1 MAAVMSTADL
11 IIMAAICL
19 LFLFYFRKKRRKNEE
34 PEKKSEHNTD
44 GKGNQGDQTGAIPV
58 IHVIFQK
65 EVEEEELAAEI
76 ADMYLHGRAFYY
88 TGKHATDTRK
98 EDTVYVRHKV
108 RPYAVHIRY
117 LPSVYLSRVFRC
129 NRKPVRAGTC
139 LLSLRPALLPRPL
152 SAR

>member
-1 MAAVMSTADL
+1 MPPVP
-11 IIMAAICL
+11 IL
-19 LFLFYFRKKRRKNEE
+19 LSEKRRKNEE

-88 TGKHATDTRK
+88 TGKHATDTRE
-98 EDTVYVRHKV
+98 EDTVYVRHKDV
-108 RPYAVHIRY
+108 QWNKLKTFMYNHLIFKRY
-117 LPSVYLSRVFRC
+117 EHH
-129 NRKPVRAGTC
+129 
-139 LLSLRPALLPRPL
+139 
-152 SAR
+152 

>member
-1 MAAVMSTADL
+1 MAAVMSTGDL

-98 EDTVYVRHKV
+98 EDTVYVRHKDV
-108 RPYAVHIRY
+108 QWNKLKNIHV
-117 LPSVYLSRVFRC
+117 
-129 NRKPVRAGTC
+129 
-139 LLSLRPALLPRPL
+139 
-152 SAR
+152 

>member
-65 EVEEEELAAEI
+65 EVEEEELAVEPDAV
-76 ADMYLHGRAFYY
+76 
-88 TGKHATDTRK
+88 DTRSK
-98 EDTVYVRHKV
+98 MDGDIGDLFGVLQVLILGTELLNVVIGWKIVWICRNNAVLARTEALKLAGDFCKTTFVKLGVR
-108 RPYAVHIRY
+108 
-117 LPSVYLSRVFRC
+117 S
-129 NRKPVRAGTC
+129 
-139 LLSLRPALLPRPL
+139 LLLLAL
-152 SAR
+152 